1 MYTYMILSRVQ
12 MIQSCIYIDMQKR
25 FHLDLRGGPLEKAKI
40 KIGQGKQKKK
50 IRAVTSQQG
59 KL

>member
-1 MYTYMILSRVQ
+1 
-12 MIQSCIYIDMQKR
+12 MQKR

-50 IRAVTSQQG
+50 IRAVTSQ
-59 KL
+59 